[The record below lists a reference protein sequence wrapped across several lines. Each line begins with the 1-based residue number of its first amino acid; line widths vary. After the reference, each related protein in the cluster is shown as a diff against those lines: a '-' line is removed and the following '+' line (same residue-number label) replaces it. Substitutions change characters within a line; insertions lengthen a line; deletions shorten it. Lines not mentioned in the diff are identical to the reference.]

1 MKNLF
6 KINVLFLAVLF
17 TVNCFAM
24 AGMERKTLKG
34 QAAPSFSLKDLNENK
49 VSSLD
54 FIGKKPLLLFFWQTT
69 CPHCMSAM
77 KELDKITPSLE
88 KRGAK
93 IITIDIGESQRLV
106 SSYMKQNNYN
116 LIVLLDKDEVLV
128 EPYGLIG
135 VPTFF
140 LVGKDGKIKSE
151 ENSLPE
157 DYEKILFNE

>member
-17 TVNCFAM
+17 AVNCFAM

-34 QAAPSFSLKDLNENK
+34 QPAPSFSLKDLNDNK
-49 VSSLD
+49 VSSVDL
-54 FIGKKPLLLFFWQTT
+54 FGKKPIILFFWATW
-69 CPHCMSAM
+69 CPHCVRAIRRLN
-77 KELDKITPSLE
+77 EIAPSLE
-88 KRGAK
+88 SKGAK
-93 IITIDIGESQRLV
+93 IITIDLSESKALV
-106 SSYMKQNNYN
+106 ASYMKEHNYN
-116 LIVLLDKDEVLV
+116 LTVLLDKDQVLA
-128 EPYGLIG
+128 EPYGIIG

-157 DYEKILFNE
+157 DYEKILFSE